1 MCKDI
6 RRGQKVKRKR
16 GNFVLMRNKSAPRKQ
31 SSKAGQ
37 YKVTNW
43 NEYNRSLK
51 NRGSITLWLPE
62 DVIDSWYYR
71 GKKHKGGQYKYSAA
85 CIEACCM
92 VRKVYHLPLRQTE
105 GLVESI
111 VKILKLEMDVPDY
124 TSLSRRSKTLK
135 INSMF
140 ENRNSKGEHLHI
152 VMDSTGLKVYGEG
165 EWKVRQHGYSKH
177 RTWRKIHIAVNPE
190 DGMIHAAELSTNG
203 VDDAAM
209 VELVLEK
216 IKGTVKKFGGD
227 GAYDKTKV
235 YEVLEKE
242 KIKPI
247 IPPRKNARIKKHGNC
262 SGRVKPRDRAIRYIR
277 HHGSKQWKKKHD
289 YHKRSLAETTMFRY
303 KTILGDN
310 LQSREFER
318 QKTEALLCCKI
329 LNRMAKQGM
338 PKSKKSS

>member
-1 MCKDI
+1 
-6 RRGQKVKRKR
+6 
-16 GNFVLMRNKSAPRKQ
+16 MRNKSAPRKQ
-31 SSKAGQ
+31 SSKSGQ
-37 YKVTNW
+37 YKIKNW

-62 DVIDSWYYR
+62 DVIDSWYYT

-111 VKILKLEMDVPDY
+111 VKILQLEMDVPHY

-209 VELVLEK
+209 VEPVLEK

-277 HHGSKQWKKKHD
+277 LHGSKQWKKKHE
-289 YHKRSLAETTMFRY
+289 YHKRSLIETTMFRY

-318 QKTEALLCCKI
+318 QKTEALLSCKI

-338 PKSKKSS
+338 PKSKKIS